1 MWLLLKL
8 GETIQ
13 YCFLKSILVCQ
24 TEFGYHMPHFLLH
37 ELQSIGFN
45 YILAQDGGRF
55 DKVEDRTDEK
65 RVRHE
70 MVDTDKCSKQRK

>member
-1 MWLLLKL
+1 L
-8 GETIQ
+8 
-13 YCFLKSILVCQ
+13 FLEKHFGLPWADEQ

-37 ELQSIGFN
+37 ELQSMGFN
-45 YILAQDGGRF
+45 YILAQDRGRF
-55 DKVEDRTDEK
+55 DKVEDRTEEK